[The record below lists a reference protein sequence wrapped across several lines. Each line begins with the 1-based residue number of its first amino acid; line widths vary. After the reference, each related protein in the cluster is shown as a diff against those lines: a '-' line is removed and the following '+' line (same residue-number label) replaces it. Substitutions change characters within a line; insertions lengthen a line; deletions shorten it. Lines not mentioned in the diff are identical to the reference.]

1 MLNYI
6 CIHLDIDKCKFQLSI
21 LCTCIYIYE
30 YVYTVYMYIFSA
42 WAWTHVSKP
51 VPTLLFF
58 WSAPVAFRRVTAWG
72 LLADQRGI
80 EPPPAVCQRY
90 KSAAIPTE
98 PRGHLKNLCLHC
110 TQCRH
115 RSKEQSPNTL
125 TRYPMQGSRTIA
137 VSKLLGSTSRAMIA
151 STSKLGRYPMHAR
164 MPSNSNCHVHW
175 LGISCR
181 DSKVE

>member
-1 MLNYI
+1 MYMINYI

-21 LCTCIYIYE
+21 LCTCIYIY
-30 YVYTVYMYIFSA
+30 MNMCIQYICIFF
-42 WAWTHVSKP
+42 
-51 VPTLLFF
+51 LLGPERM
-58 WSAPVAFRRVTAWG
+58 SP
-72 LLADQRGI
+72 
-80 EPPPAVCQRY
+80 
-90 KSAAIPTE
+90 
-98 PRGHLKNLCLHC
+98 NLCLHC